1 MLHNPILAPP
11 VIFGEILPQAVCSRY
26 ALAIGSRTVPIVR
39 FIMILFYPISF
50 PLAFCLDKALGDEL
64 ATTYSGAEMLKLL
77 QIHVQEGELDR
88 DTADAMT
95 GALKYKDMTVS
106 EVMTPLQNTFML
118 SVDEKLSFETIATIF
133 KTGYSRIP
141 IYEV

>member
-1 MLHNPILAPP
+1 MTPLQTTPLQITIA
-11 VIFGEILPQAVCSRY
+11 SRY

-39 FIMILFYPISF
+39 VIVVLFYPIAA
-50 PLAFCLDKALGDEL
+50 PLAFILDKVLGDEL

-77 QIHVQEGELDR
+77 QIHVQEGELDK

-95 GALKYKDMTVS
+95 GALKYKDMAVS

-118 SVDEKLSFETIATIF
+118 SVDEKLSFDTIATIF

>member
-1 MLHNPILAPP
+1 
-11 VIFGEILPQAVCSRY
+11 
-26 ALAIGSRTVPIVR
+26 
-39 FIMILFYPISF
+39 MIIFYPIAA
-50 PLAFCLDKALGDEL
+50 PLAFALDKALGDEL

-77 QIHVQEGELDR
+77 QIHVQEGELDK

>member
-1 MLHNPILAPP
+1 MTTSQIVLAT
-11 VIFGEILPQAVCSRY
+11 RY

-39 FIMILFYPISF
+39 VIVIICYPIAA
-50 PLAFCLDKALGDEL
+50 PLAFILDKVLGDEL

-77 QIHVQEGELDR
+77 QIHVQEGELDK

-95 GALKYKDMTVS
+95 GALKYKDMAVS

-118 SVDEKLSFETIATIF
+118 SVDEKLSFDTIATIF